1 MNLNIELSGR
11 FSAVMLNGELVAGTN
26 YKKILS
32 DVNWQESEHK
42 IASLNTIAG
51 LTFHLNY
58 YISGVLQVLQGGEL
72 SIRDKYSYDCK
83 KIENESDWTQRC
95 EKLFTNAQQF
105 AQMIQNLTKKQ
116 LEEDFVNP
124 KYGTYKQNIEL
135 MIEHCYYHLGQ
146 MVLIKK
152 LIRQ

>member
-1 MNLNIELSGR
+1 MSLNIELSLR

-26 YKKILS
+26 YKKILN

-42 IASLNTIAG
+42 VASLNTIAA
-51 LTFHLNY
+51 LTYHIDY

-72 SIRDKYSYDCK
+72 SIRDKYSYDCN
-83 KIENESDWTQRC
+83 KIENESDWIQRC

-105 AQMIQNLTKKQ
+105 TQTIQNLTKKQ

-146 MVLIKK
+146 IVLIKK